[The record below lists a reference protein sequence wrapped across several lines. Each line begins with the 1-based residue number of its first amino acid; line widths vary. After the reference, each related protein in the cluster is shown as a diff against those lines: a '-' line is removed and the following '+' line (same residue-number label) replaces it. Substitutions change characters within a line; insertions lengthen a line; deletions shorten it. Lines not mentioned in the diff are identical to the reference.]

1 MEPRGSS
8 AVPVHQTRLTWL
20 LVTVTVGIE
29 VKSLLIGES
38 ADPETVSAMHNFLSS
53 QPEVAQVYRL
63 ITLQL
68 GSELMV
74 SAKVRMKEPVSAL
87 KLIEDINRVE
97 AALRTNFPQTRWIF
111 FGPDVRD

>member
-1 MEPRGSS
+1 M
-8 AVPVHQTRLTWL
+8 
-20 LVTVTVGIE
+20 TVTVGIE